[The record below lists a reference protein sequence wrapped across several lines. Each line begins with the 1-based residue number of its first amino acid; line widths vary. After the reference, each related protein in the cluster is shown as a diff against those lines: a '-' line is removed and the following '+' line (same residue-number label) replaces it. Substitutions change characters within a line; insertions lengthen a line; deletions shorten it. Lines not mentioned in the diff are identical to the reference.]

1 MGNILKSTTAPP
13 DNIASRQTGPESD
26 FLAVLYDY
34 PSTDISEPIFNFG
47 EKLRVIS
54 DEGGWWRVLS
64 LRTGRENYIPGKC
77 VAKVY
82 HGWLFDGVGREKSEE
97 LLQLPETKIGS
108 FMIRQSETK
117 KGTYSLSV
125 RHRQV
130 KHYRI
135 FRLPNNWYYIS
146 PRLTFQCL
154 EHLVNHYSENADGL
168 CCVLTTPCLTQQFMN
183 HAEAVGTQE
192 APVVRR
198 RKQFDWRS
206 VKRVPLTAEET
217 ENTLETDDSFLSYG
231 LRQSIASYLSLAE
244 DDSFSFTS
252 NNMKKNRQSQ
262 AVSDVH
268 DRKSILSLRDDYSED
283 YT

>member
-1 MGNILKSTTAPP
+1 MGNVMKTTPAPP
-13 DNIASRQTGPESD
+13 DNISVCQTGPESE
-26 FLAVLYDY
+26 FLAVLCDY
-34 PSTDISEPIFNFG
+34 PSPDISEPIFQVG
-47 EKLRVIS
+47 EKLEVVS
-54 DEGGWWRVLS
+54 DEGGWWRVRS

-97 LLQLPETKIGS
+97 LLQLPDTKNGS

-125 RHRQV
+125 KHRHV

-154 EHLVNHYSENADGL
+154 EHLVNHYSESADGL
-168 CCVLTTPCLTQQFMN
+168 CCVLTTPCLTQQTIVNM
-183 HAEAVGTQE
+183 APQAV
-192 APVVRR
+192 PVVKM
-198 RKQFDWRS
+198 RKPFDWKS
-206 VKRVPLTAEET
+206 VKRVPPAMEE
-217 ENTLETDDSFLSYG
+217 NPLESDDSFLSYG
-231 LRQSIASYLSLAE
+231 LRESIASYLSLAGE
-244 DDSFSFTS
+244 ESFPMPSNKKKDRNSQVISNVNNRNSIISFGA
-252 NNMKKNRQSQ
+252 N
-262 AVSDVH
+262 
-268 DRKSILSLRDDYSED
+268 YPED